1 MGWGWEP
8 GGVNARWL
16 PVPSWE
22 MGMEGAVQPLVSDP
36 LVSRQQPWASA
47 SVDPPVGDREGGV
60 PENTSPAAVLMAEA
74 AVLPVTKAD
83 TQPCRAPGPG
93 R

>member
-16 PVPSWE
+16 PVPAWE

-36 LVSRQQPWASA
+36 LVSCQQPWASA
-47 SVDPPVGDREGGV
+47 SVDPPVGDREGGCLRT
-60 PENTSPAAVLMAEA
+60 PPLLQSSWQRRQSYL
-74 AVLPVTKAD
+74 
-83 TQPCRAPGPG
+83 
-93 R
+93 